1 MSTIRETANTTV
13 RLDELRKKMHD
24 NAYLD
29 GAITRLAQ
37 VLSAEIMNGYG
48 ANDGGRKSGSQA

>member
-1 MSTIRETANTTV
+1 MTTMRISTEPTP

-24 NAYLD
+24 NAYLE
-29 GAITRLAQ
+29 GAITRIAQ

-48 ANDGGRKSGSQA
+48 VNDGRRKSRAKA

>member
-1 MSTIRETANTTV
+1 MTTSLEPQSPAS

-24 NAYLD
+24 KAYLD

-48 ANDGGRKSGSQA
+48 ASDGGRKSGSQA